1 MKQSIFI
8 RLNSLW
14 TLVFLVF
21 FAIIL
26 ISVNPFEASIFLLI
40 LFYLVFFG
48 LVFGIL
54 NLIGFYLKLP
64 FWFRLLAA
72 ISLVFL
78 LILQSFRF

>member
-8 RLNSLW
+8 RLNSLF

-21 FAIIL
+21 FVIIL
-26 ISVNPFEASIFLLI
+26 ISVNPFKASIFVLI

-48 LVFGIL
+48 LVLGIL

-72 ISLVFL
+72 ISLLFL